1 MMHLMSHICLNIEI
15 EMHFDLSHRFELFLF
30 LQKLKMKLHLKAT
43 VDYTHTHRSSSL
55 SQVILL
61 LLILF
66 SFNLEKIFSLKC
78 QYIVFFLLLS
88 CLRLGPA
95 RPAVFVRT
103 VAYSA
108 VEVGSES
115 NTWKALSLS
124 RLSIPRFLQ

>member
-66 SFNLEKIFSLKC
+66 SFNLEIFLSLKC
-78 QYIVFFLLLS
+78 QYIVFLLLS
-88 CLRLGPA
+88 CLRSGPA